1 MRLIDADQMA
11 VDESEA
17 YMSAQVQITDDL
29 KWLVNFAAHSKIQRL
44 IADTPT
50 VDAVPVVRCRGC
62 INAEPLE
69 RNCEVNANFYM
80 HCRLWRG
87 EECKNVWHKYKRYYR
102 DYSLVQHDDFCSS
115 GERKEGD
122 TDGS

>member
-1 MRLIDADQMA
+1 MRLIDADKMA

-50 VDAVPVVRCRGC
+50 VDAVPVVRCRD
-62 INAEPLE
+62 
-69 RNCEVNANFYM
+69 
-80 HCRLWRG
+80 
-87 EECKNVWHKYKRYYR
+87 CKHSYEDLGGLCCSYGPCV
-102 DYSLVQHDDFCSS
+102 DCPVSPDFWCSN
-115 GERKEGD
+115 GRKEGAHAQD
-122 TDGS
+122 